1 MIAGTNTTKDGA
13 RFWGL
18 IWTFGG
24 SQLDHAFPE
33 TDGSEGSQTDTKASL
48 FEFRRP
54 PEKPPGHPRTRR
66 RHGLSPLPRDG
77 STRRRPCATRKS
89 AFLREQLGNSRC
101 RSGRVVGCR
110 FVFAGEK

>member
-1 MIAGTNTTKDGA
+1 MVVLVSCERAARPTELNIKVELTVIAGTNTTKDGA

-33 TDGSEGSQTDTKASL
+33 TDGSEGSLTDTKASL

-66 RHGLSPLPRDG
+66 RHG
-77 STRRRPCATRKS
+77 
-89 AFLREQLGNSRC
+89 
-101 RSGRVVGCR
+101 SGP
-110 FVFAGEK
+110 